1 MRCCCSGGSV
11 PGGAY
16 AQPGTCHR
24 AGGVRT
30 RPRRHPSGRAATF
43 SPQAL
48 WSAAV
53 LGRFSPAQLAADTL
67 PSPPSPSSSHGV
79 GSERQTRAVER
90 SVAAMSTF
98 LVVIMDS
105 MVRRAPQAS
114 FHRGHNRTA
123 TLYPACFTWP
133 RANCVPGEPFGR
145 LSRKTSAAAAGS
157 ALDSGPNGRQDA
169 KTRSRCTLHHANA
182 RRSTRRLRP

>member
-1 MRCCCSGGSV
+1 
-11 PGGAY
+11 
-16 AQPGTCHR
+16 
-24 AGGVRT
+24 
-30 RPRRHPSGRAATF
+30 
-43 SPQAL
+43 
-48 WSAAV
+48 
-53 LGRFSPAQLAADTL
+53 
-67 PSPPSPSSSHGV
+67 
-79 GSERQTRAVER
+79 
-90 SVAAMSTF
+90 MSTF

-182 RRSTRRLRP
+182 RRSTRRLRA